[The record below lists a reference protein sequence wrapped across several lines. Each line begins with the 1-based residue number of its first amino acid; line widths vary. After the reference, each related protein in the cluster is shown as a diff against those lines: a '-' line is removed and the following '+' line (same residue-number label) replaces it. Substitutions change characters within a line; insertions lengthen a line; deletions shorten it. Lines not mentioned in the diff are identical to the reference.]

1 MGYSKVTLYEV
12 GFDSSQNCIVDNLT
26 TLLSTASS
34 LEISDNM
41 FIKHALDINLKVQLP
56 QYTSS
61 HNYNYVQ
68 AVNYNDLGV
77 ADFTYYYYIRKY
89 NWTSESACMLSLSLD
104 TLNTFKNDIL
114 GHFTAKTYVMREHKD
129 RFIQDD
135 PFETSFR
142 RKIDVVSEFE
152 GLTKYNTSKSVI
164 DGEKWYLI
172 YVTASS
178 ESETLD
184 CYLLPTNDNHTVTT
198 SSGLV
203 PGELEHYHNRVMIL
217 EACTLEYTTGGGTTA
232 QVSFNGNKNDYA
244 MIWDDYSNLQSGKL
258 QLYRLS
264 STDGAPFT
272 VNETLIAD
280 NIVEIH
286 PVTPTSMNCY
296 AIKRDVWELRHL
308 IIAGVSTETNQY
320 DFIKDMAPKI
330 DYTFS
335 STPVVKT
342 ISTFSQVN
350 TSLSAITKIIECP
363 YCPISL
369 TDKKVGGT
377 SVLTDD
383 ADDYLTAYV
392 INPNE
397 ELGVTIKSA
406 SSIGNFSVELPDH
419 LARRS
424 IYKNL
429 NYESKLYH
437 SDLFNLTYMYDSF
450 SKTLPLQNIEA
461 KSSGSSPTLEIKY
474 KQSNAMSSNLLFD
487 FKVDNVNS
495 WKKQDLYENILI
507 CKRNNEKPVYNN
519 NYLNYIRTGYNYD
532 VKAKEE
538 AYKNQVMQSSVT
550 GIGAVASFL
559 VGILGAGATGGA
571 SLGAGIVS
579 GISLLTS
586 TIHSATSIHYND
598 VMAKDSMQK
607 RLDELK
613 TSTVSVTANDDL
625 DLMNYYNGNKLYQTI
640 FRVSD
645 EVRNKALEMFFL
657 TGYKTDTYKIP
668 NLTTRYRFNY
678 LQADIDLNTKYKGYL
693 QPYYDDIVERFK
705 LGVTVFHTN
714 DDFNQI
720 YENWE
725 SWLIV

>member
-89 NWTSESACMLSLSLD
+89 NWTSESACMLSLSMD
-104 TLNTFKNDIL
+104 TLNTFKGLIL
-114 GHFTAKTYVMREHKD
+114 GHFTKKTHVMREHKD
-129 RFIQDD
+129 RFLEDN
-135 PFETSFR
+135 PVFTSFR
-142 RKIDVVSEFE
+142 RKIDIVSEFE
-152 GLTKYNTSKSVI
+152 GLTKYLEYKTEVS
-164 DGEKWYLI
+164 GEKWYLI

-217 EACTLEYTTGGGTTA
+217 DPCTVEYTTGGGTTA
-232 QVSFNGNKNDYA
+232 TASFSGDKHDYA
-244 MIWDDYSNLQSGKL
+244 MIWDDYSNIQSGKL

-272 VNETLIAD
+272 VTETLIAD

-286 PVTPTSMNCY
+286 PVTPTSMNCC
-296 AIKRDVWELRHL
+296 AIKREVWETRTV
-308 IIAGVSTETNQY
+308 APGGVAMNTNQY
-320 DFIKDMAPKI
+320 DFIKNMAPKI

-342 ISTFSQVN
+342 ISPFSQVN

-377 SVLTDD
+377 SILTDD

-397 ELGVTIKSA
+397 ELGVTIQSA
-406 SSIGNFSVELPDH
+406 STIPNIVISFPSQSSRPTTLK
-419 LARRS
+419 S
-424 IYKNL
+424 SK
-429 NYESKLYH
+429 YESKMFH
-437 SDLFNLTYMYDSF
+437 SDLFELIYMYDSF
-450 SKTLPLQNIEA
+450 SKTLPMQNIEA
-461 KSSGSSPTLEIKY
+461 KSSGSLPTLEIKY
-474 KQSNAMSSNLLFD
+474 KQSNAMSSSLLFD
-487 FKVDNVNS
+487 FNISNVTE
-495 WKKQDLYENILI
+495 WKKQDVYENILI

-538 AYKNQVMQSSVT
+538 AYKNQVMQSTAT
-550 GIGAVASFL
+550 GIGALASFL

-586 TIHSATSIHYND
+586 SIHSATSIHYND

-613 TSTVSVTANDDL
+613 TSTVSITANDDL
-625 DLMNYYNGNKLYQTI
+625 DLMNYYNGNKLFETI
-640 FRVSD
+640 FEVSD
-645 EVRNKALEMFFL
+645 DVYEKAFEMFFL

-668 NLTTRYRFNY
+668 NLTSRYRFNY
-678 LQADIDLNTKYKGYL
+678 IQADIDLDTKYIGYL

-725 SWLIV
+725 TWLI

>member
-1 MGYSKVTLYEV
+1 MGYSKVTLDEV

-61 HNYNYVQ
+61 HNYNYVK

-114 GHFTAKTYVMREHKD
+114 GHFTNKTYVMREHKD

-135 PFETSFR
+135 ALNTRFR
-142 RKIDVVSEFE
+142 KKIDIVSEFD
-152 GLTKYNTSKSVI
+152 GLTKYNTYKTAI
-164 DGEKWYLI
+164 TGEKWYLI

-178 ESETLD
+178 ESETVD

-203 PGELEHYHNRVMIL
+203 PGELEHYHNRLML
-217 EACTLEYTTGGGTTA
+217 LDPCTVEYTTGGGTTA
-232 QVSFNGNKNDYA
+232 TASFSGTKTDYA
-244 MIWDDYSNLQSGKL
+244 MIWDDYGNLQSGKL

-272 VNETLIAD
+272 VTETLIAD

-286 PVTPTSMNCY
+286 PTSPTEMNSY
-296 AIKRDVWELRHL
+296 AIKRDVWELRTF
-308 IIAGVSTETNQY
+308 APGGVAVNTNQY
-320 DFIKDMAPKI
+320 DYILIAPKI

-342 ISTFSQVN
+342 ISPFSQVN

-377 SVLTDD
+377 SILTDD

-406 SSIGNFSVELPDH
+406 SSMGIFETNLPNELS
-419 LARRS
+419 RRTTLKS
-424 IYKNL
+424 SS
-429 NYESKLYH
+429 YESKLYH
-437 SDLFNLTYMYDSF
+437 SDLYERIYMYDSF
-450 SKTLPLQNIEA
+450 YKTLPLQNII
-461 KSSGSSPTLEIKY
+461 SSGLPTLEIKY

-487 FKVDNVNS
+487 FNIGS
-495 WKKQDLYENILI
+495 ITEWKKQDVYENILI

-538 AYKNQVMQSSVT
+538 AYKKQVMQSTAT
-550 GIGAVASFL
+550 GIGALASFL
-559 VGILGAGATGGA
+559 VGIIGAGATGGA

-586 TIHSATSIHYND
+586 SIHSATSIHYND

-613 TSTVSVTANDDL
+613 TSTVSITANDDL
-625 DLMNYYNGNKLYQTI
+625 DLMNYYNGNKLYETI
-640 FRVSD
+640 FRVSSD
-645 EVRNKALEMFFL
+645 VENKAFEMFFL
-657 TGYKTDTYKIP
+657 TGYKTETYKIP
-668 NLTTRYRFNY
+668 DLNTRYRFNY

-714 DDFNQI
+714 DDFNQT

-725 SWLIV
+725 NWLLLP